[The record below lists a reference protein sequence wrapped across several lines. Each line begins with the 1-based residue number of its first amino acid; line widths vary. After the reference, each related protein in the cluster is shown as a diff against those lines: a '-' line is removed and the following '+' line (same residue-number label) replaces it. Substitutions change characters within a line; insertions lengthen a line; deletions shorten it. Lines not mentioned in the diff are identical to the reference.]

1 MCVCVC
7 VCVSLKTVGYI
18 FVLKEVFFL
27 LKQRRVPQEVSC
39 FVIFYSTHLSL
50 KLHIVALKVL

>member
-1 MCVCVC
+1 VCVC